1 MCVCAPRNKEEG
13 LVCALKDWWTRGKD
27 ARWREKQRGWIC
39 LRAEKQR
46 GWICLR
52 AEERK
57 RWIDMCSRAEERS
70 METLL
75 YKNGRR
81 AAQRRGGGKNL

>member
-27 ARWREKQRGWIC
+27 ARWR
-39 LRAEKQR
+39 EKQR